1 MLGIEVQEVS
11 AGRATARMRVRA
23 DMVNSHDIAHGGL
36 IFAAPARLDDDLV
49 AEALLRTRFG
59 RNGIY
64 NVTVRRG
71 ATVIAELS
79 GRSHELG
86 QRLPSPAEGA
96 DDG

>member
-1 MLGIEVQEVS
+1 MI
-11 AGRATARMRVRA
+11 
-23 DMVNSHDIAHGGL
+23 
-36 IFAAPARLDDDLV
+36 DDDLV
-49 AEALLRTRFG
+49 AEALLRARFG